1 MIGTTGDDLIREA
14 GGGLVVV
21 TFDYRLGVFGT
32 RSSIPTTMPCL
43 ILLLVFDRVPCGR
56 TGSSEGGSE
65 RWST

>member
-32 RSSIPTTMPCL
+32 QSSYHDHAVSYLTAR
-43 ILLLVFDRVPCGR
+43 F
-56 TGSSEGGSE
+56 
-65 RWST
+65 